1 MLHAFLRRRR
11 FEDASHGAWSPALTK
26 HIGIVG
32 VSPEGAAL
40 FYREVSRQAGRLIP
54 PTEQPRISLHNEPLE
69 VYIDAIRREDWHSV
83 GRLLRKSADL
93 LSRCG
98 AEFCLTPDNAV
109 QHAIQ
114 LAEVG
119 SPIPWLTMTD
129 LVAQKL
135 VKDGRRQVGVIG
147 TRLVTRSST
156 YQTPL
161 GLKGVRLM
169 MPSDDEVELLEQV
182 IYGELIFGSARPE
195 SQAAMLGVIRNL
207 AAAGCEGVILGA
219 SEVPLVI
226 TAENS
231 VLPVYDPA
239 EILAEATVRRALSDA
254 PKSGGVRAVS

>member
-1 MLHAFLRRRR
+1 M
-11 FEDASHGAWSPALTK
+11 TK

-40 FYREVSRQAGRLIP
+40 FYREISRQASRLVP
-54 PTEQPRISLHNEPLE
+54 PNEQPRISLHNEPLE
-69 VYIDAIRREDWHSV
+69 VYIDAIRRDDWHTV

-93 LSRCG
+93 LARCG

-109 QHAIQ
+109 QHAIH

-119 SPIPWLTMTD
+119 SPIPWLKMTD
-129 LVAQKL
+129 LVAQDL
-135 VKDGRRQVGVIG
+135 VQDGRRMVGVIG
-147 TRLVTRSST
+147 TKLVTRSST

-161 GLKGVRLM
+161 GMRGIRLLT
-169 MPSDDEVELLEQV
+169 PNDDEVELLEQV

-195 SQAAMLGVIRNL
+195 SQAAILGVIRNL

-226 TAENS
+226 TPENS
-231 VLPVYDPA
+231 ALPVYDPA
-239 EILAEATVRRALSDA
+239 SILAEASIRHALSVA
-254 PKSGGVRAVS
+254 TLSAKTGS

>member
-1 MLHAFLRRRR
+1 M
-11 FEDASHGAWSPALTK
+11 TK

-40 FYREVSRQAGRLIP
+40 FYRELSRQCGRSLSP
-54 PTEQPRISLHNEPLE
+54 QDQPRISIHNEPLAA
-69 VYIDAIRREDWHSV
+69 YIEAIRKDDWHAV
-83 GRLLRKSADL
+83 GRQLRRSAELLGK
-93 LSRCG
+93 CG

-129 LVAQKL
+129 LVARSIAD
-135 VKDGRRQVGVIG
+135 DGRRVVGVIG
-147 TRLVTRSST
+147 TRLVTRSSA

-161 GLKGVRLM
+161 GLRGVRLLA
-169 MPSDDEVELLEQV
+169 PNDEEAELLEQI

-207 AAAGCEGVILGA
+207 ATQGCEGVILGA
-219 SEVPLVI
+219 SEVPLVVSPD
-226 TAENS
+226 NS
-231 VLPVYDPA
+231 VIPVYDPT
-239 EILAEATVRRALSDA
+239 EILAEAAIRLSR
-254 PKSGGVRAVS
+254 GGVGVPA